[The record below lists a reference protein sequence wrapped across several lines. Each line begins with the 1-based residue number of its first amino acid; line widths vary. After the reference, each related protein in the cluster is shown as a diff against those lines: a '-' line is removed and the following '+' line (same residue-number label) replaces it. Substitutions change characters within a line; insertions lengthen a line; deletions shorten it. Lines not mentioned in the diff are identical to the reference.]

1 MTINLN
7 VIGQSRESVFEY
19 NWKDAVL
26 YALGIGAQTSEL
38 PFLYERTQGGVKVF
52 PSYAVIA
59 ADGAAPFDKL
69 GNVEWAKL
77 IHGEQY
83 IKLYRPFPPQGKIT
97 RKGTITNIY
106 DKGKNAIIH
115 SVRQGF
121 DEKGEH
127 IFDAKWVHVLLDA
140 GGFGGE
146 SGPKTQSLKPPEGVK
161 PDFSISYKTT
171 ENQAAIYRLNGD
183 LNPLHLDPSYAKL
196 SGRFKEP
203 ILHGLCTYG
212 FAARAVLYG
221 ACEGDVNRFKEF
233 SARFSSPVYPGETI
247 TTEGWK
253 VDDRYIIQANTGENI
268 VISNGYAI
276 VE

>member
-1 MTINLN
+1 MPVNLN
-7 VIGQSRESVFEY
+7 AIGQTKESVFEY
-19 NWKDAVL
+19 NWKDVVL
-26 YALGIGAQTSEL
+26 YALGIGAQTDEL
-38 PFLYERTQGGVKVF
+38 PFLYESTKGGVQVF

-59 ADGAAPFDKL
+59 GDGAAPFGKL
-69 GNVEWAKL
+69 GRINWAKL

-83 IKLYRPFPPQGKIT
+83 IKLYRPFPSKGKIT

-115 SVRQGF
+115 SMSQGF
-121 DEKGEH
+121 NEKGEH
-127 IFDAKWVHVLLDA
+127 VFDAKWVHVLLDA

-146 SGPKTQSLKPPEGVK
+146 TGPKAQPLNPPEGVE

-171 ENQAAIYRLNGD
+171 ENQAAIYRLSGD
-183 LNPLHLDPSYAKL
+183 FNPLHLDPDFAKL
-196 SGRFKEP
+196 SGRYKKP

-212 FAARAVLYG
+212 FVARAILHG
-221 ACEGDVNRFKEF
+221 PCEGDLNRFKEF
-233 SARFSSPVYPGETI
+233 NARFSSPVYPGDTI

-253 VDDRYIIQANTGENI
+253 QNDRYIIQARTEKN
-268 VISNGYAI
+268 VVMSNAHAI